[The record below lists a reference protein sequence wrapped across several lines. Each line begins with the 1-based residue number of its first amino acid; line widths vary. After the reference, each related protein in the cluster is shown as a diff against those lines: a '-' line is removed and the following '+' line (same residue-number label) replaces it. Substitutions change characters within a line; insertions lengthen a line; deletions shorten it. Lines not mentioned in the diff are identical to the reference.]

1 MPKKIIDSEKSEV
14 ELGDIELQLKMEST
28 AASSPEK
35 PRETEDVFYEINH
48 GYLIRNT
55 ICMALASCV

>member
-14 ELGDIELQLKMEST
+14 ELGDIELKMEST

-35 PRETEDVFYEINH
+35 PKETEEVFYEINH